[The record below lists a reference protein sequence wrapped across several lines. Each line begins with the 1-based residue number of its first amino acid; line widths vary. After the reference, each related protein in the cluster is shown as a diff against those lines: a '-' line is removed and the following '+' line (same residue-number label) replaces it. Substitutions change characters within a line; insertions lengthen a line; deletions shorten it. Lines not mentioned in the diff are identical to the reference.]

1 MNNLKLKQLIRES
14 INEYIKK
21 IDEAGY
27 IAGVKAK
34 FDATQEAINKRKKM
48 VELDG
53 LDEDVQGMIDE
64 RKVKEVNN
72 EIKALEKSL
81 AKLQKQLDK
90 LNAKSE
96 KSSKV
101 EDTEEKEI
109 VDETSLNE
117 NRTAEELFQMFKEEN
132 LLNDRREYDV
142 EDLMSTY
149 PDLSR
154 EEAQKLETM
163 LQNQIDETTNSDIY
177 EILYMQK
184 IAGILSETEYKAKV
198 EEAKKM
204 TATQKEK
211 KEDIVKG
218 MKKSK
223 SFGKSKDE
231 KAKMYATA
239 TKLATK
245 KK

>member
-14 INEYIKK
+14 INEYIKA

-101 EDTEEKEI
+101 EDAEEKEI
-109 VDETSLNE
+109 VDEVVIDE
-117 NRTAEELFQMFKEEN
+117 NNPENGPQLEETDKNMNIYEVLQM
-132 LLNDRREYDV
+132 
-142 EDLMSTY
+142 
-149 PDLSR
+149 
-154 EEAQKLETM
+154 QKL
-163 LQNQIDETTNSDIY
+163 
-177 EILYMQK
+177 
-184 IAGILSETEYKAKV
+184 AGILSEEEYKAKV

-204 TATQKEK
+204 TTAQKEK

>member
-109 VDETSLNE
+109 VDEVVIDE
-117 NRTAEELFQMFKEEN
+117 NNPENGPQLEETDENMNIYEVLQM
-132 LLNDRREYDV
+132 
-142 EDLMSTY
+142 
-149 PDLSR
+149 
-154 EEAQKLETM
+154 QKL
-163 LQNQIDETTNSDIY
+163 
-177 EILYMQK
+177 
-184 IAGILSETEYKAKV
+184 AGILSEEEYKTKV

-239 TKLATK
+239 TKLAKNK
-245 KK
+245 K

>member
-109 VDETSLNE
+109 VDEVVIDE
-117 NRTAEELFQMFKEEN
+117 NNPENGPQLEETDENMNIYEVLQM
-132 LLNDRREYDV
+132 
-142 EDLMSTY
+142 
-149 PDLSR
+149 
-154 EEAQKLETM
+154 QKL
-163 LQNQIDETTNSDIY
+163 
-177 EILYMQK
+177 
-184 IAGILSETEYKAKV
+184 AGILS
-198 EEAKKM
+198 
-204 TATQKEK
+204 
-211 KEDIVKG
+211 
-218 MKKSK
+218 
-223 SFGKSKDE
+223 
-231 KAKMYATA
+231 
-239 TKLATK
+239 
-245 KK
+245 